1 MTSMNE
7 ELEQLKEENSKLKDL
22 VKRMAIELSP
32 FCDGG
37 RKRDDL
43 VKEALELLNKRNN

>member
-1 MTSMNE
+1 MTDI
-7 ELEQLKEENSKLKDL
+7 EQLKEENSKLRDL

-37 RKRDDL
+37 NKRDDL
-43 VKEALELLNKRNN
+43 VKEALEFLSNERKSY